1 MCGAPYRSLARK
13 STGGGAQTH
22 DVLTRLEPPDLIA
35 FDDSHSAGA
44 HRSPPSVV
52 PHRSASL
59 VDAEQRQLLKL
70 EAELTEPLLGVGHG
84 AIRSL
89 PRRRRRHDVGGPGAG
104 GRGEDAVLFF
114 VARVELVP
122 SRQREHSR
130 HVPSIWRCPKLKPFA
145 CASRRARP
153 GSRTWAPPRPR
164 CTTCCSHASARASSR
179 CASTTRTSS
188 ATGPSTSS

>member
-59 VDAEQRQLLKL
+59 VDAEQRQLGGRCL
-70 EAELTEPLLGVGHG
+70 
-84 AIRSL
+84 
-89 PRRRRRHDVGGPGAG
+89 RRLYPTPSKCVEVRHDIGGPGAG